1 MVIILALAMTQAW
14 ATVLVIHGPY
24 PNLVKCQSSRGE
36 QDLSKLSDGVY
47 AACTLDSSFVYCADD
62 ECEVVSRTPDDL
74 NHVFGKTQAEL
85 SLNLPAIPV
94 VNPMLY
100 FNESARP
107 PTSELFDD
115 QRVASILFSAHGN
128 FSPDYTECT
137 ISVVTSHLAY
147 VGVRGKCKWGGG
159 VSSSF
164 SPHGFHLN
172 PSGNIGGY
180 NKIYIK
186 KSLFDDSFA
195 IEKLGHD
202 IVQAF
207 GVSDFRA
214 SYALVTESG
223 LHTGLYLMQERID
236 ETYVSAVHGPAS
248 LIKAV
253 TFSLDDFDAT
263 DFDVEF
269 ENSALPHALESL
281 NSLQKSFMH
290 ASDLGEISRF
300 YDIEHH
306 AKLMAAGAI
315 LNDRDSFF
323 INNVHN
329 YYYVQQATDGI
340 WKALLWDFDLSLN
353 HPLIDVN
360 SFGNRPLET
369 RTLKKH
375 PLFLAMFSEH
385 ITKAKSIAS
394 IFIERGIVFNLM
406 ATRLDNYDRVITE
419 HGQKWRKTIPD
430 NIEEILK
437 WISESGCSWEIFNWC
452 YARDIDVKSP
462 I

>member
-1 MVIILALAMTQAW
+1 MYAATKGDIKHSFNMVTEVIDAANVSDITARMDLSCTYKKQKQKQNTMVIILALAMTQAW

-147 VGVRGKCKWGGG
+147 VGLRGKCKWGGG
-159 VSSSF
+159 ISSLF

-214 SYALVTESG
+214 SYALAQHVTRSYIG
-223 LHTGLYLMQERID
+223 L
-236 ETYVSAVHGPAS
+236 P
-248 LIKAV
+248 
-253 TFSLDDFDAT
+253 
-263 DFDVEF
+263 
-269 ENSALPHALESL
+269 
-281 NSLQKSFMH
+281 
-290 ASDLGEISRF
+290 
-300 YDIEHH
+300 
-306 AKLMAAGAI
+306 
-315 LNDRDSFF
+315 
-323 INNVHN
+323 
-329 YYYVQQATDGI
+329 
-340 WKALLWDFDLSLN
+340 
-353 HPLIDVN
+353 
-360 SFGNRPLET
+360 
-369 RTLKKH
+369 
-375 PLFLAMFSEH
+375 
-385 ITKAKSIAS
+385 
-394 IFIERGIVFNLM
+394 
-406 ATRLDNYDRVITE
+406 
-419 HGQKWRKTIPD
+419 
-430 NIEEILK
+430 
-437 WISESGCSWEIFNWC
+437 
-452 YARDIDVKSP
+452 
-462 I
+462 